1 MIPFSS
7 VRTLT
12 RTGSRDGRCNT
23 VDVRSRTVAKGEE
36 AFRCGASSASAYRDA
51 IKPGNT
57 EEDNMA
63 GEIPK
68 DFRRVVS
75 SAWGGNGIEW
85 YEFYIFGSVAAHLG
99 VKVFE
104 SS

>member
-7 VRTLT
+7 VQTLT

-23 VDVRSRTVAKGEE
+23 VNLSSRTVAKGED
-36 AFRCGASSASAYRDA
+36 AFRCGASGASACREA

-63 GEIPK
+63 VEIPK
-68 DFRRVVS
+68 NFRTVIVAAS
-75 SAWGGNGIEW
+75 VGNVIEW
-85 YEFYIFGSVAAHLG
+85 YDFYIFGTLAPTLSVQ
-99 VKVFE
+99 FF
-104 SS
+104 